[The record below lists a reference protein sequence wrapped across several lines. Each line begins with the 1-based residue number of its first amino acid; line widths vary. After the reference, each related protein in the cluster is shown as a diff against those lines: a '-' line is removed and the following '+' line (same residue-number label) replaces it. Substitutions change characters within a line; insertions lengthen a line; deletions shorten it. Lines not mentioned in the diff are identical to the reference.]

1 MTDRRAEEGALVVG
15 DVEEP
20 ACPAPRIAADLW
32 IGQVAHD
39 GSRLVARSRSA
50 QQLDPFLVRY
60 ETFSETEME
69 KVARH
74 DVISS
79 SFGRK
84 AQGCISFRE
93 GTAFKHKNSSR

>member
-20 ACPAPRIAADLW
+20 ACPAPRIAADLR

-50 QQLDPFLVRY
+50 QQLDAFLVWY
-60 ETFSETEME
+60 DTFSETEME

-79 SFGRK
+79 SSGRK

-93 GTAFKHKNSSR
+93 GTAFKHKNSSQ

>member
-1 MTDRRAEEGALVVG
+1 VTDRGAEEGALVVG

-20 ACPAPRIAADLW
+20 ACPAPRIAADLR

-50 QQLDPFLVRY
+50 QQLDAFLVRY
-60 ETFSETEME
+60 DTFSETEME

-74 DVISS
+74 DVISD
-79 SFGRK
+79 
-84 AQGCISFRE
+84 
-93 GTAFKHKNSSR
+93 